1 MKNKRNDTIGK
12 CKKEIVLQVESS
24 LYMQKKKKKKRN
36 LALIIKLKNTI
47 KTEIFVIT
55 LVDIET
61 LLIMFVTYD
70 TTHQK
75 KFLWYFIMVL
85 NMTINL

>member
-12 CKKEIVLQVESS
+12 CKKEIVLQVESL
-24 LYMQKKKKKKRN
+24 LYMQKKKKKKKKKKN

-47 KTEIFVIT
+47 KTEITVIT

-75 KFLWYFIMVL
+75 KFL
-85 NMTINL
+85 

>member
-24 LYMQKKKKKKRN
+24 LYMQKKKKKKKRN

-47 KTEIFVIT
+47 KTEITVIT

-75 KFLWYFIMVL
+75 KFL
-85 NMTINL
+85 